1 MLIFI
6 ICYELIQAPF
16 KYRFHADY
24 IQANYS
30 NAVKLCKLI
39 TVTVELI
46 YLALSTVL
54 DISIYLNIL
63 LVVYT
68 ATLSCF
74 LEYGLKYIV
83 NHKEILKDKTRLIEL
98 CNARKITKV
107 ACNRLIL
114 KYVEGYTYQEIA
126 DMECVDI
133 ETIKKSIS
141 RSRKKL
147 FTN

>member
-1 MLIFI
+1 MLIFVV
-6 ICYELIQAPF
+6 CYELIQTPF
-16 KYRFHADY
+16 KYRFHADS
-24 IQANYS
+24 IQSNPS

-39 TVTVELI
+39 TVAVELI
-46 YLALSTVL
+46 YLTLSVVL

-63 LVVYT
+63 LIVYI
-68 ATLSCF
+68 ASLSCF

-83 NHKEILKDKTRLIEL
+83 NHKEILKDRNRLIEL

-114 KYVEGYTYQEIA
+114 KYIEGYTYQEIA
-126 DMECVDI
+126 DLECVDI

-147 FTN
+147 FMN